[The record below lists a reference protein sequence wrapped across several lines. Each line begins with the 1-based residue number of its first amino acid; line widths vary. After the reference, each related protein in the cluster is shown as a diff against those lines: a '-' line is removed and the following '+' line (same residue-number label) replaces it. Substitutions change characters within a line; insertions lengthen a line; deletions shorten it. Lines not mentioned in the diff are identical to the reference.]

1 MKILLALL
9 LIAGSYPDS
18 QLKGWFD
25 SLKSGKGLCC
35 SFADGR
41 TVATDDWG
49 IKGAHYWVIVDGQK
63 IVVPDDALIS
73 ASNRLGQAIVWPY
86 EYEGQLA
93 IRCFIPGAET

>member
-1 MKILLALL
+1 MKTLLALL

-25 SLKSGKGLCC
+25 SLKSGKGPCC

-63 IVVPDDALIS
+63 NSRPRRRTYLRFQSFWPGYRLALRI
-73 ASNRLGQAIVWPY
+73 
-86 EYEGQLA
+86 
-93 IRCFIPGAET
+93 